1 MTTPIQRA
9 GEALSAANQAFTLFE
24 RIAAALD
31 LGNPKARASRLR
43 RRAVDK
49 RRAAA
54 KARKQRRRTNLL
66 ADAAALEAK
75 AAILDPASAAPAP

>member
-9 GEALSAANQAFTLFE
+9 GDALSAANQAFTLIE

-54 KARKQRRRTNLL
+54 KARRQRRRTNLL
-66 ADAAALEAK
+66 ADAAALDAK
-75 AAILDPASAAPAP
+75 AAILDPAS